1 MPFPFV
7 FSHLYRKISSLMQL
21 FQPLNIYRE
30 IRALVLH
37 WPGIFRVS
45 LTVLGVMNKLFLQGA
60 FGSNPN
66 GNDPFAICAFF

>member
-1 MPFPFV
+1 
-7 FSHLYRKISSLMQL
+7 MQL